1 MARTDHRGLRRTAV
15 AAVLATALAG
25 CSLTPP
31 LQLPEIATGEHYKE
45 QAPWTAAAPAD
56 ALPRAAWWT
65 SYGERELDGLQQ
77 RLLAGSPDLAAALA
91 RYEQARAYGEQL
103 RSGLFPS
110 MGLSA
115 DAARARQS
123 ATRPPSGSA
132 LPRFY
137 ESYDVGLSAGYELD
151 LWGRVRN
158 SVAAG
163 EHARAAS
170 AADLES
176 ARLSL
181 QAELA
186 DDYIVLRGLD
196 QQAALLDGT
205 VAAYDKAV
213 ALTQKRRDAGIAS
226 GLDVARAQTQLDMA
240 RSQSAQ
246 NKAQRALAEHAIAAL
261 IGEAPATFALPASD
275 ATIALPAIPLDLPS
289 TLLQRRPDIAAAQR
303 RVAAANAQVGI
314 ARAAWFPSISLGAS
328 FGYQSNQAGGWL
340 SAPNAAWAIGP
351 SLLLDL
357 FDAGKRR
364 AQNAQA
370 QAALDEAGARYR
382 GVVLG
387 AFQQV
392 EDNLALLQHY
402 KVAADA
408 EESAVASARRSLD
421 FAMTRYRE
429 GAVSYLEV
437 VQSQTVA
444 LAAQRAA
451 LDLDTRQLRASVA
464 LIRALGGGWREDAAV
479 SDPVAA
485 ATTGAAASTAGNGA
499 SAPPFNP

>member
-1 MARTDHRGLRRTAV
+1 MQKVDFSRLCLLALGLS
-15 AAVLATALAG
+15 LALAG
-25 CSLTPP
+25 CSLAPP
-31 LQLPEIATGEHYKE
+31 LQLPEVATAAQYKE

-56 ALPRAAWWT
+56 RLPREHWWT
-65 SYGERELDGLQQ
+65 LYGDAELDRLQQ
-77 RLLAGSPDLAAALA
+77 QLQANSPDLAAALA
-91 RYEQARAYGEQL
+91 RYEQARAYGDQL
-103 RSGLFPS
+103 HSGLFPS
-110 MGLSA
+110 LGLGGNAS
-115 DAARARQS
+115 RERQS
-123 ATRPPSGSA
+123 ATRPPTGSSS
-132 LPRFY
+132 PRFF
-137 ESYDVGLSAGYELD
+137 ESYDLGLQAAYELD

-163 EHARAAS
+163 DHATAAA

-196 QQAALLDGT
+196 QQGALLADT
-205 VAAYDKAV
+205 VTAYDKAV

-240 RSQSAQ
+240 RSQVAQ
-246 NKAQRALAEHAIAAL
+246 NLAQRAVAEHAIAAL
-261 IGEAPATFALPASD
+261 VGESPSGFSLAAGSQPVR
-275 ATIALPAIPLDLPS
+275 LPAIPLDLPS

-303 RVAAANAQVGI
+303 RTAAANASVGV
-314 ARAAWFPSISLGAS
+314 ARAAWFPSIGLNAS

-357 FDAGKRR
+357 FDTGKRR
-364 AQNAQA
+364 AQVTQA
-370 QAALDEAGARYR
+370 RAALDEAGANYR

-402 KVAADA
+402 KTAAEA
-408 EESAVASARRSLD
+408 EQSAVASARRSLD

-437 VQSQTVA
+437 VQSQTSA
-444 LAAQRAA
+444 LTAQRAA

-464 LIRALGGGWREDAAV
+464 LIRALGGGWQADTDLAAR
-479 SDPVAA
+479 
-485 ATTGAAASTAGNGA
+485 
-499 SAPPFNP
+499 

>member
-1 MARTDHRGLRRTAV
+1 MQKVDFSRLCLLALGLS
-15 AAVLATALAG
+15 LALAG
-25 CSLTPP
+25 CSLAPP
-31 LQLPEIATGEHYKE
+31 LQLPEVATAAQYKE

-56 ALPRAAWWT
+56 RLPREHWWT
-65 SYGERELDGLQQ
+65 LYGDAELDRLQQ
-77 RLLAGSPDLAAALA
+77 QLQANSPDLAAALA
-91 RYEQARAYGEQL
+91 RYEQARAYGDQL
-103 RSGLFPS
+103 HSGLFPS
-110 MGLSA
+110 LGLGGNAS
-115 DAARARQS
+115 RERQS
-123 ATRPPSGSA
+123 ATRPPTGSSS
-132 LPRFY
+132 PRFF
-137 ESYDVGLSAGYELD
+137 ESYDLGLQAAYELD

-163 EHARAAS
+163 DHATAAA

-196 QQAALLDGT
+196 QQGALLADT
-205 VAAYDKAV
+205 VTAYDKAV

-240 RSQSAQ
+240 RSQVAQ
-246 NKAQRALAEHAIAAL
+246 NLAQRAVAEHAIAAL
-261 IGEAPATFALPASD
+261 VGESPSGFSLAAGSQPVR
-275 ATIALPAIPLDLPS
+275 LPAIPLDLPS

-303 RVAAANAQVGI
+303 RTAAANASVGV
-314 ARAAWFPSISLGAS
+314 ARAAWFPSIGLNAS

-357 FDAGKRR
+357 FDTGKRR
-364 AQNAQA
+364 AQVTQA
-370 QAALDEAGARYR
+370 RAALDEAGANYR

-402 KVAADA
+402 KTATEA
-408 EESAVASARRSLD
+408 EQSAVASARRSLD

-437 VQSQTVA
+437 VQSQTSA
-444 LAAQRAA
+444 LTAQRAA

-464 LIRALGGGWREDAAV
+464 LIRALGGGWQADTDLAAR
-479 SDPVAA
+479 
-485 ATTGAAASTAGNGA
+485 
-499 SAPPFNP
+499 